1 MFRNSLNGQTQSM
14 LSLVFLTKGVNNDY
28 CNDLQENE
36 ESCHT
41 TKDGSEI
48 TDVNIGTYNV
58 EQVNEAKFDNIVA
71 EFKKNPEPTVEN
83 YYWVTKEN

>member
-1 MFRNSLNGQTQSM
+1 MVTVTIYKKMKNP
-14 LSLVFLTKGVNNDY
+14 V
-28 CNDLQENE
+28 
-36 ESCHT
+36 T
-41 TKDGSEI
+41 TKDGSKI

-58 EQVNEAKFDNIVA
+58 EQVNGAKFDNIVA

>member
-1 MFRNSLNGQTQSM
+1 MITVTIYKNMKNP
-14 LSLVFLTKGVNNDY
+14 V
-28 CNDLQENE
+28 
-36 ESCHT
+36 T

-58 EQVNEAKFDNIVA
+58 EQVNGAKFDNIVA

>member
-1 MFRNSLNGQTQSM
+1 MIT
-14 LSLVFLTKGVNNDY
+14 VNIYKKMKNPV
-28 CNDLQENE
+28 
-36 ESCHT
+36 T

-71 EFKKNPEPTVEN
+71 EFKKNPEPTVET

>member
-1 MFRNSLNGQTQSM
+1 MIT
-14 LSLVFLTKGVNNDY
+14 VNIYKKMKNPV
-28 CNDLQENE
+28 
-36 ESCHT
+36 T
-41 TKDGSEI
+41 TKDGREI

-71 EFKKNPEPTVEN
+71 EFKKNPEPTVET